1 MPAWVGQRGIK
12 HTIGILFLGT
22 ICCSFVFHE
31 SLAFSSLEIDFSGSR
46 DIFLEGKTQKRQPE
60 WTWDRILGRHFLYMS
75 DESPI
80 SLPPPWKRLLII
92 WLPWRNLEF
101 AVALVLYLACI
112 IFFFGA
118 RWCRSFLRLIFAPAS
133 GTSLIS
139 MMPFHFRA
147 PALRRHG
154 LSNQLRSVDGCLDLV
169 SLVMYG
175 KYSILEISKRTLLA
189 MGESLPYMASY
200 IVENTILPP
209 SCLLLLVG
217 DCRLRMRTQES

>member
-80 SLPPPWKRLLII
+80 SLPPPRKRLLII

-112 IFFFGA
+112 IFFLA
-118 RWCRSFLRLIFAPAS
+118 HSDADRSLGWS
-133 GTSLIS
+133 
-139 MMPFHFRA
+139 
-147 PALRRHG
+147 
-154 LSNQLRSVDGCLDLV
+154 
-169 SLVMYG
+169 
-175 KYSILEISKRTLLA
+175 
-189 MGESLPYMASY
+189 
-200 IVENTILPP
+200 
-209 SCLLLLVG
+209 LLLPQAHHWYQW
-217 DCRLRMRTQES
+217 CHFISELRHCGGMGSQINSAR